1 MPYKSR
7 VDPNTEKMR
16 LSRVGSSIILFSCII
31 TMNQSCFLSLSGSL
45 TKSQTFSPDWHE
57 LSLIRAELGPNGEK
71 IWFSRA
77 GSSIS

>member
-1 MPYKSR
+1 
-7 VDPNTEKMR
+7 
-16 LSRVGSSIILFSCII
+16 
-31 TMNQSCFLSLSGSL
+31 MNQSCFLSLSGSL